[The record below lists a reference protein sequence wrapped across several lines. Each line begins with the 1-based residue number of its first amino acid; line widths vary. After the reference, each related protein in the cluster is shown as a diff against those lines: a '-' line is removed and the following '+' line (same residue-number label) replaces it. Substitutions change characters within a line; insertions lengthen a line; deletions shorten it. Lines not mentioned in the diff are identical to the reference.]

1 MYLPA
6 LLGHVVRHS
15 CKQTRF
21 FFQIMF
27 WQTPPQRMV
36 SMLSNTVYI
45 INWNTVVLFTHKIV
59 TYITHVLSIVE
70 GEKGILQCSCENT
83 YACVNNTCWGR
94 ICFYS
99 SVHERV
105 VRGCFPPA
113 SSAMC
118 LIYLDCIP
126 SAASHTSAMQT
137 SVCLKKQVSHL
148 KKKKKTFLAQKTVTS
163 FTVNRD

>member
-15 CKQTRF
+15 CKQTPF
-21 FFQIMF
+21 FFQITF
-27 WQTPPQRMV
+27 WRTLPQRMV

-45 INWNTVVLFTHKIV
+45 INWNTVMLFTHKIV

-70 GEKGILQCSCENT
+70 GKEGILQCSCENT

-105 VRGCFPPA
+105 VRGCFPTSEQCHVPDLPGLYTKC
-113 SSAMC
+113 C
-118 LIYLDCIP
+118 LTHLCN
-126 SAASHTSAMQT
+126 ANL
-137 SVCLKKQVSHL
+137 SVPEKTGKSFFLKNKH
-148 KKKKKTFLAQKTVTS
+148 F
-163 FTVNRD
+163 